1 MSAKKLGEPRE
12 GSEESKENS
21 VGFSLTKIKQISFFF
36 CYQQFLFF
44 IFSHTT

>member
-21 VGFSLTKIKQISFFF
+21 VGFSLTKIKQISKIGA
-36 CYQQFLFF
+36 CSVATQP
-44 IFSHTT
+44 